1 MCPWTMD
8 NYGFEDAN
16 SLTMQVRSLLDSKYK
31 LESRI
36 LELNTKLTSTEK
48 GLEEKS
54 QVDFLHICKFLV
66 IK

>member
-8 NYGFEDAN
+8 NYGYEDAD
-16 SLTMQVRSLLDSKYK
+16 SLPMQVRSLLDSKYK

-54 QVDFLHICKFLV
+54 QVVFLHDTLV
-66 IK
+66 NSLW